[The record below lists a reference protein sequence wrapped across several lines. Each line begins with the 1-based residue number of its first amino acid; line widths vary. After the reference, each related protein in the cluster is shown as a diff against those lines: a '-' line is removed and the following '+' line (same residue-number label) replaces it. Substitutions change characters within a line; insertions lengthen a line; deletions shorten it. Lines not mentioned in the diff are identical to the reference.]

1 MVGRAPG
8 EPRSLPHF
16 ATLDE
21 VESSIII
28 EIMKFAC
35 RISEKAGLWTAEHSS
50 QDVGPIRVTA
60 STRAEVLQKI
70 EGEIRYWLE
79 MCPCSG
85 QASRKLE
92 IELVDSG

>member
-1 MVGRAPG
+1 M
-8 EPRSLPHF
+8 
-16 ATLDE
+16 DE
-21 VESSIII
+21 LKSSIIL
-28 EIMKFAC
+28 EIMRFAC

-50 QDVGPIRVTA
+50 QDIGPIRVTTA
-60 STRAEVLQKI
+60 TRAEALQKL

-92 IELVDSG
+92 IELVESG